1 MRIVFPGTFDPIT
14 LGHEALI
21 RRIASVFDEIV
32 IGVAA
37 GVHKSPFFT
46 LEERLELTISAFADD
61 SAIHVHPFNGLLVQ
75 FMAEQQS
82 NIIVRG
88 IRAISDFEFESQI
101 ADINHVLNKQ
111 IETVFFLPDRDYIF
125 LSSSIVR
132 EVAILGGDVSELVSP
147 MVAQKLQT
155 KLNLK

>member
-1 MRIVFPGTFDPIT
+1 MRVVFPGTFDPIT

-21 RRIASVFDEIV
+21 RRIASVFGEVI

-46 LEERLELTISAFADD
+46 LDERLELTTAAFNDNKN
-61 SAIHVHPFNGLLVQ
+61 IQIFPFNGLLAQ
-75 FMAEQQS
+75 FMQEKNS
-82 NIIVRG
+82 NVIVRG

-101 ADINHVLNKQ
+101 ADINHVLNKNV
-111 IETVFFLPDRDYIF
+111 ETIFFLPDRDYIY

-147 MVAQKLQT
+147 FVAKKLKQKL
-155 KLNLK
+155 NIE